1 VSKTSATAKIES
13 KAKILEL
20 LQENRVMSVATI
32 RSDGWPQ
39 ATMVGYVHDDL
50 TLYFVVAR
58 ISQKLA
64 NIEREPRISIA
75 LGHDAPNRLR
85 GLSMA
90 ARAAEVTDSAEIEH
104 LNALVRK
111 RYPEQSMFSPRETS
125 VAVMRATPTVVSVID
140 LARGPGE
147 PQLVEISNETTVDHV
162 RNTATKTFGRPIRA
176 NLSAGRGET
185 VFVQYTH
192 PTPDKYRPGAPF

>member
-1 VSKTSATAKIES
+1 VSKAPANTKFES
-13 KAKILEL
+13 KAKIVEL
-20 LQENRVMSVATI
+20 LQENRVMSIATI

-58 ISQKLA
+58 LSQKFA
-64 NIEREPRISIA
+64 NIAREPRVSIS

-90 ARAAEVTDSAEIEH
+90 AHAAEVTDPAEIEH
-104 LNALVRK
+104 LNALLLE
-111 RYPEQSMFSPRETS
+111 RYPEQSIFSPREPS
-125 VAVMRATPTVVSVID
+125 AAVLRATPIVVSIID

-147 PQLVEISNETTVDHV
+147 PQLVEIDNETTVDHV
-162 RNTATKTFGRPIRA
+162 QNTANETGRPIRV
-176 NLSAGRGET
+176 NLTAGRGKT
-185 VFVQYTH
+185 VLVQYTH
-192 PTPDKYRPGAPF
+192 PTRDKYRPGAPF